1 MIINY
6 RSQEKPKTNP
16 RISGFGMIWAYIF
29 YFYIYISAHSFGS
42 SHRLMIIALLGFWGP
57 SGYGRGSAG
66 RGELGI
72 VLPWKEWHSNMIQ
85 HVCVCRKIGYV
96 ILRFEIVKL
105 MIIYWNWRSFQSFR
119 QADVLNL
126 SGQIVWLNL
135 AVSSHVQSCPVTN
148 IPLDSVRLP
157 EDFKP
162 SDP

>member
-1 MIINY
+1 
-6 RSQEKPKTNP
+6 
-16 RISGFGMIWAYIF
+16 
-29 YFYIYISAHSFGS
+29 
-42 SHRLMIIALLGFWGP
+42 
-57 SGYGRGSAG
+57 
-66 RGELGI
+66 
-72 VLPWKEWHSNMIQ
+72 MIQ